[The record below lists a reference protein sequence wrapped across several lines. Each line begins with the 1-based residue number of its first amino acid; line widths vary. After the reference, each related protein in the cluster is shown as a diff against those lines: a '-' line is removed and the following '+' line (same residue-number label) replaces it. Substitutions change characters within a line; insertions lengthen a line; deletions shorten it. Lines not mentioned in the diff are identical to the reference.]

1 MKVNRELIDAEFEG
15 YKLSLDAIPTYS
27 LSFPE
32 PLEIP
37 SPADEQV
44 SLLLDF
50 SQLCLSIFLPFLS

>member
-1 MKVNRELIDAEFEG
+1 MESVPMKVNRELIDAEFEG

-50 SQLCLSIFLPFLS
+50 SQ